1 VRSLLLSAAVAAVAA
16 VAAAPTLFFRDAT
29 SGMTFRY
36 PRTWHVS
43 GFSGAGT
50 QFRPRPRRF
59 AFAQFRFANYECF
72 GPSYLVRFRVDGHNL
87 QVNVAVGAAA
97 SSVVRAEAL
106 AILDSI
112 R

>member
-1 VRSLLLSAAVAAVAA
+1 MAATQRLPRRGAAV
-16 VAAAPTLFFRDAT
+16 LIFD
-29 SGMTFRY
+29 Y
-36 PRTWHVS
+36 
-43 GFSGAGT
+43 GAGT

-72 GPSYLVRFRVDGHNL
+72 GPSYLVRFPVDGHNL

-97 SSVVRAEAL
+97 SSSVRAEAL